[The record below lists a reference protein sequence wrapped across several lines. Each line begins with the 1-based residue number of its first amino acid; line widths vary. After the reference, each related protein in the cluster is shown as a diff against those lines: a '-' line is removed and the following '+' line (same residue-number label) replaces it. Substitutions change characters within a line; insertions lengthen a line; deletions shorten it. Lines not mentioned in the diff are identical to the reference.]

1 MRLMRA
7 RITRGT
13 AVVMCVTRRSVRSV
27 DFAPPPGDR
36 IRHPDH
42 RQKLL
47 MPGAGSAGATWAL
60 AHPELMDM
68 AVHHGQSAAGPRPR
82 RLGRAAGIDQHAAV
96 SFTLS

>member
-1 MRLMRA
+1 MRPMRA

-27 DFAPPPGDR
+27 DFAPPPGDC

-42 RQKLL
+42 RQNSSFQ
-47 MPGAGSAGATWAL
+47 ARFRRAWAL
-60 AHPELMDM
+60 AHPERMDL
-68 AVHHGQSAAGPRPR
+68 AVRHGQSAAGPRPR